1 MGKLRSDIHREET
14 TLDKVSQHVKDAVIA
29 TEDELFYEHN
39 GFVPKAIMRAMFQ
52 EFTNADTQSG
62 GSTLTQQIVKNQILS
77 SEVSFDRKAKE
88 ILIASR
94 IEKFIEKDQ
103 ILEAYLNIVPFGRDS
118 SGRNIAGIEAA
129 ADGLF
134 DVAPSELNLAQ
145 AAYIAGMPQNPYAY
159 TPFLQGG
166 EKKTEKALQDGLDR
180 KNIVLSRML
189 EAGKITEEQY
199 NEARDFDVIASLTDK
214 KESLFSD
221 YPYLTIEIE
230 GRAIEKLALQLAKND
245 GYSKEEFYSAEEKES
260 RTEYRE
266 QAERDLKHKGY
277 RIHTTIN
284 KDIYEAWQDATEN
297 YGHFYPTK
305 TVQVTNPQTG
315 RSRNP

>member
-1 MGKLRSDIHREET
+1 MGSNDSKNKFLKFFQDGKFPRFTRIGLDVGWNILLFFIVIGLVGGFAIGGVGLGYFASLVDDMPVEDEEEMKQLVFDYEETSHTYFANDVYMGKLRSDIHREET

-103 ILEAYLNIVPFGRDS
+103 ILEAYLNIVPFVRDS

-129 ADGLF
+129 ADG
-134 DVAPSELNLAQ
+134 
-145 AAYIAGMPQNPYAY
+145 
-159 TPFLQGG
+159 
-166 EKKTEKALQDGLDR
+166 
-180 KNIVLSRML
+180 
-189 EAGKITEEQY
+189 
-199 NEARDFDVIASLTDK
+199 
-214 KESLFSD
+214 
-221 YPYLTIEIE
+221 
-230 GRAIEKLALQLAKND
+230 
-245 GYSKEEFYSAEEKES
+245 
-260 RTEYRE
+260 
-266 QAERDLKHKGY
+266 
-277 RIHTTIN
+277 
-284 KDIYEAWQDATEN
+284 
-297 YGHFYPTK
+297 
-305 TVQVTNPQTG
+305 
-315 RSRNP
+315 